1 VAKESIDR
9 EIGEIKGCLSVIREN
24 VEKFSTDSSEI
35 FKRLNAAE
43 MATSKVQN
51 WIENY
56 EKQKDDSKDSVNTKI
71 AIWGLIITAISALI
85 ALFVR

>member
-1 VAKESIDR
+1 MAKESIDR

>member
-24 VEKFSTDSSEI
+24 VEKFSNDSGEV
-35 FKRLNAAE
+35 FKRLNAVELAIAKTE
-43 MATSKVQN
+43 N

-56 EKQKDDSKDSVNTKI
+56 EKQKDDNKDNVNTKL
-71 AIWGLIITAISALI
+71 AIWGLVIAAMSMLI